1 MFEQARYARIAW
13 IPILSGLGW
22 LWCASHEGLVVGF
35 LFSSIPGCL
44 LLASGV
50 STLLWPGDV
59 RIAQFTALGGLL
71 GVPFALPAFLTV
83 GVGTGTLLVLLSA
96 ASYIAAGAI
105 SVRQEPHTDEVP
117 APQPSLRLDVEVALD
132 DALLATMSVSM
143 PMLAGEDRRRL
154 SGRGAGRARSV
165 RGTRVA

>member
-1 MFEQARYARIAW
+1 MFEQARYTRIAW

-50 STLLWPGDV
+50 STLLWPGDL
-59 RIAQFTALGGLL
+59 RIAQFTAFGGLV
-71 GVPFALPAFLTV
+71 GVPLAIPAFLSI
-83 GVGTGTLLVLLSA
+83 GPGAGALLVLLSA
-96 ASYIAAGAI
+96 ASYVAAGAI

-117 APQPSLRLDVEVALD
+117 APQPSLRLAAEVALD
-132 DALLATMSVSM
+132 DALLATMGVSM
-143 PMLAGEDRRRL
+143 PILPGEDRRRP
-154 SGRGAGRARSV
+154 AEE
-165 RGTRVA
+165 